1 MNYFENFRQQNQH
14 LFGEDSDYS
23 DTEPDFDP
31 EESFFRLL
39 VDIAKWKRF
48 PKKKLEKNFERKI
61 QKNFEK
67 KNFEKNFFASKNAK
81 KSPQHEKS
89 KKIFFFGQ
97 IGLQFLAPYW

>member
-67 KNFEKNFFASKNAK
+67 NFLKKKFFSPRKTL
-81 KSPQHEKS
+81 KSRLSMKS
-89 KKIFFFGQ
+89 QKKIFFWVKSAFS
-97 IGLQFLAPYW
+97 F